1 MLYLTRFNLMMDFIN
16 KLKSYLFYWLASLF
30 IVPFLFWWISKAD
43 TDLLWEFIRPAW
55 TIGHSIIYGDVTTN
69 QVRDTG
75 NRVINNEASVIVR
88 VTRLL
93 LILTI
98 SLSVTMILYNGMVY
112 IIETWQGKEWK
123 NLAKNVILIVV
134 WILVALFSVVIINL
148 IQSTT
153 VTLNTELTESNDTN
167 LLK

>member
-1 MLYLTRFNLMMDFIN
+1 MIARI
-16 KLKSYLFYWLASLF
+16 
-30 IVPFLFWWISKAD
+30 
-43 TDLLWEFIRPAW
+43 
-55 TIGHSIIYGDVTTN
+55 
-69 QVRDTG
+69 
-75 NRVINNEASVIVR
+75 
-88 VTRLL
+88 TRLL

-98 SLSVTMILYNGMVY
+98 SLSITMILYNWMVY

-123 NLAKNVILIVV
+123 SLVKNVVLIVV

-153 VTLNTELTESNDTN
+153 TTLNTELKETSDNN

>member
-1 MLYLTRFNLMMDFIN
+1 MMDCFT
-16 KLKSYLFYWLASLF
+16 KLKTCLLYWFLSLLMT
-30 IVPFLFWWISKAD
+30 PFLFGWFSKAD
-43 TDLLWEFIRPAW
+43 TDMLWEFIRPAW
-55 TIGHSIIYGDVTTN
+55 TRGVIIYGDVTTS
-69 QVRDTG
+69 QVRDTW
-75 NRVINNEASVIVR
+75 NRVINNKSSMIARI
-88 VTRLL
+88 TRLL

-98 SLSVTMILYNGMVY
+98 SLSITMILYNWMMY

-123 NLAKNVILIVV
+123 SLVKNVVLIVV

-153 VTLNTELTESNDTN
+153 TTLNTELKETSDNN

>member
-1 MLYLTRFNLMMDFIN
+1 MMDFIN

-75 NRVINNEASVIVR
+75 DRVINNKASVIVR

-123 NLAKNVILIVV
+123 SLVKNVVLIVV
-134 WILVALFSVVIINL
+134 WILVALFSVVIITL
-148 IQSTT
+148 IQSSTT
-153 VTLNTELTESNDTN
+153 TLEEELDKGQPENILREKSTVI
-167 LLK
+167 KF

>member
-1 MLYLTRFNLMMDFIN
+1 MIARI
-16 KLKSYLFYWLASLF
+16 
-30 IVPFLFWWISKAD
+30 
-43 TDLLWEFIRPAW
+43 
-55 TIGHSIIYGDVTTN
+55 
-69 QVRDTG
+69 
-75 NRVINNEASVIVR
+75 
-88 VTRLL
+88 TRLL

-98 SLSVTMILYNGMVY
+98 SLSITMILYNWMVY

-123 NLAKNVILIVV
+123 SLVKNVVLIIV

-153 VTLNTELTESNDTN
+153 TTLNTELKETSDNN

>member
-1 MLYLTRFNLMMDFIN
+1 MINFVN
-16 KLKSYLFYWLASLF
+16 KLKVYLLYWLTSLLV
-30 IVPFLFWWISKAD
+30 VPFLFWWISKAD
-43 TDLLWEFIRPAW
+43 TDLIWEFIEPAG
-55 TIGHSIIYGDVTTN
+55 TQGNIIYGGIKTN
-69 QVRDTG
+69 QVRETW
-75 NRVINNEASVIVR
+75 NRVINHKAALIVR

-123 NLAKNVILIVV
+123 SLAKNVVLIVV

-153 VTLNTELTESNDTN
+153 VTLNTELSKSSDTD
-167 LLK
+167 LLKK